1 LIFAYLCGGMNR
13 TRYLVVLLLTG
24 GILVAQEGVKF
35 GLRVD
40 PTLGFFSLDSSG
52 KTVRNLSGSAGFGFR
67 GGLML
72 SFGFSDNA
80 AFLLGAGIGSQSVR
94 VEYKPGYGIIGKTPS
109 GKDTSITLAEAGLTA
124 ATTPSYGITTIN
136 VPVWLKLRTNP
147 LGSTPLRA
155 KALLGGQLDV
165 RVGTTTR
172 SDRVIVSPD
181 FIDQDRTRG
190 GNYVLPFLAQVTGG
204 AGVDIDIEGVGT
216 IDFAVTYNH
225 GLINFFNKDYKFDY
239 TGANGVKIT
248 DIKPHEKL
256 KGRLSNLGFNLMFW
270 F

>member
-1 LIFAYLCGGMNR
+1 MNR
-13 TRYLVVLLLTG
+13 TRYIAALLLVG
-24 GILVAQEGVKF
+24 GVLVAQEGVKF

-52 KTVRNLSGSAGFGFR
+52 KTVRTLSGSAGFGFR

-80 AFLLGAGIGSQSVR
+80 AFLLGAGIGTQKVK
-94 VEYKPGYGIIGKTPS
+94 VEYKPGYGITGKTAS
-109 GKDTSITLAEAGLTA
+109 GRDTSFTLADAGLTA
-124 ATTPSYGITTIN
+124 ATTPSYGITTLN

-165 RVGTTTR
+165 RVGSTTQ
-172 SDRVIVSPD
+172 SERVIVSSD
-181 FIDQDRTRG
+181 FIDQDKTRG
-190 GNYVLPFLAQVTGG
+190 GNYVLPFLAQVSGG
-204 AGVDIDIEGVGT
+204 AGLDIELEGVGT
-216 IDFAVTYNH
+216 IDFPVTYNH

-239 TGANGVKIT
+239 TDANGVKIS

>member
-1 LIFAYLCGGMNR
+1 MIRIGHFA
-13 TRYLVVLLLTG
+13 VLLLLG

-40 PTLGFFSLDSSG
+40 PALGFFSLDSSG
-52 KTVRNLSGSAGFGFR
+52 KTVRNLAGSGAFGFR

-80 AFLLGAGIGSQSVR
+80 AFLIGAGVGTQKARI
-94 VEYKPGYGIIGKTPS
+94 EYKPGYGIMGKTPS
-109 GKDTSITLAEAGLTA
+109 GQDTAITLSEAGLTSA
-124 ATTPSYGITTIN
+124 NTASYGITTVN

-165 RVGTTTR
+165 KVGSTTT

-181 FIDQDRTRG
+181 FIDQDKTRG
-190 GNYVLPFLAQVTGG
+190 GSYVIPFLAQVTGG
-204 AGVDIDIEGVGT
+204 AGVDIDLEGIGT
-216 IDFAVTYNH
+216 IDFAITYNH
-225 GLINFFNKDYKFDY
+225 GLINFFNKDFKFDY
-239 TGANGVKIT
+239 TGANGVRIS

-256 KGRLSNLGFNLMFW
+256 KGRLSSLGFNLMFW